1 MQKTVSEY
9 IPVNI
14 YDLTLCA
21 INGIEAYYIYG
32 QIGVRLAGAISV
44 SLKGENFAGY
54 SIGLSSSGLA
64 HYLNSHFNETAEL
77 AKGNLGIHF
86 TDIQNIFDYVR
97 TYTSVSYG
105 NKTDTVYFK
114 KRASHKTYE
123 MVFVID
129 RTNKILWGKSFRI
142 KRT

>member
-1 MQKTVSEY
+1 MAGTEY

-21 INGIEAYYIYG
+21 INGIKARYIYG
-32 QIGVRLAGAISV
+32 QIGVRLASAISAR
-44 SLKGENFAGY
+44 LINENLNGY
-54 SIGLSSSGLA
+54 SIGLTSDGLT
-64 HYLNSHFNETAEL
+64 HFLNRHFDETTEL

-86 TDIQNIFDYVR
+86 ADIQNIFDYVR

-105 NKTDTVYFK
+105 NKQNTIFFK

-123 MVFVID
+123 MVFEID
-129 RTNKILWGKSFRI
+129 RVNKVLWGKSFRI
-142 KRT
+142 RRT